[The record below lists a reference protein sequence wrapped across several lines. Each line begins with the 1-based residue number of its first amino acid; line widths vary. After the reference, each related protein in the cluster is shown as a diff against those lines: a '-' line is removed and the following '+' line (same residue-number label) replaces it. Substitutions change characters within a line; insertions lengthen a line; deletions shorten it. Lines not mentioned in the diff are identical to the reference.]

1 MAHASGPTPAGA
13 RTMDELKCQPRL
25 FSDPQALADAVIERV
40 GKRIVL
46 GLPLGLGKANEF
58 ANALFE
64 RACNDRSISLT
75 IFTAL
80 TLEAP
85 PASSELAKRFLNPL
99 RDQFF
104 GDYPRLAY
112 ARTLSQG
119 KPLPGNIRVQEFF
132 LQPGKWVGNAQVQQN
147 YVSLNYTY
155 ALQFLL
161 NARVNVIGQLLAPPA
176 DYEAGELPAQVSLSS
191 NPDITADLLDLRQDG
206 KLECLMVGEINR
218 HLPFMHGAAE
228 RSTDEFDLLLDTGPV
243 YFSLFKPPQQPVSL
257 MDHAIGL
264 HVARLILDGG
274 TLQIGIGSIGDAIA
288 SGLILRQQHNDI
300 FRECVRN
307 LLGNRKTLPGYEE
320 PFRDGL
326 YGLSEML
333 VEGFLA
339 LINAGIVKRE
349 VDGYLMHAGFFMGS
363 PHFYQMLEQMD
374 PAIRRRIA
382 MMPVSFVNE
391 LYGDEPQKRRA
402 RVKAR
407 FVNSAIMATL
417 NGAVVSDGLDN
428 GQVISGVGGQ
438 HNFVAQAHAL
448 ADARSIITLR
458 ATRTHK
464 GKVHSNICWSY
475 ANITIPRH
483 MRDIVVT
490 EYGAAD
496 LRGKSDAEVI
506 AALLNIADSRFQVAL
521 LQQAKRAK
529 KIPADYEIPPLYRHN
544 TPAHLLTLL
553 GPIRARGYLN
563 HFPIGSDFTP
573 TEQRLAAA
581 LKILNEQQGS
591 MKALWRLFKKSW
603 GQTPDEAA
611 RACLKRMD
619 LDAPGS
625 LKLKLYRRLLIGALC
640 EHY

>member
-1 MAHASGPTPAGA
+1 MN
-13 RTMDELKCQPRL
+13 EVINQPPSR
-25 FSDPQALADAVIERV
+25 FSDPDALADAVIERV

-64 RACNDRSISLT
+64 RAQADRSISLT

-85 PASSELAKRFLNPL
+85 PTGSELARRFLDPL
-99 RDQFF
+99 RDRFF

-112 ARTLSQG
+112 ARALSQSS
-119 KPLPGNIRVQEFF
+119 LPGNIRVQEFF
-132 LQPGKWVGNAQVQQN
+132 LQPGKWLGNEQVQQD

-176 DYEAGELPAQVSLSS
+176 DYRSGQLPAQVSLSS
-191 NPDITADLLDLRQDG
+191 NPDITADLLDLRRAGQLD
-206 KLECLMVGEINR
+206 CLMVGEINR

-228 RSTDEFDLLLDTGPV
+228 RRTDEFDLLLDTGPV
-243 YFSLFKPPQQPVSL
+243 HFSLFKPPQQPVSL
-257 MDHAIGL
+257 VDHAIGL
-264 HVARLILDGG
+264 QVARLIPDGG

-288 SGLILRQQHNDI
+288 GALILRQQDNDI
-300 FRECVRN
+300 FRTGVGN
-307 LLGNRKTLPGYEE
+307 LLGNRKTLPGYEA
-320 PFRDGL
+320 PFQEGL

-339 LINAGIVKRE
+339 LIDAGIIKRDI
-349 VDGYLMHAGFFMGS
+349 DGYLMHAGFFMGS
-363 PHFYQMLEQMD
+363 PNFYQMLEQMD
-374 PAIRRRIA
+374 AATRRRIA
-382 MMPVSFVNE
+382 MMPVSFINE

-407 FVNSAIMATL
+407 FVNSALMATL
-417 NGAVVSDGLDN
+417 TGAVVSDGLDN

-438 HNFVAQAHAL
+438 HNFVAQAQAL
-448 ADARSIITLR
+448 PDARSIITLR

-464 GKVHSNICWSY
+464 GKLQSNICWSY
-475 ANITIPRH
+475 GNITIPRH

-506 AALLNIADSRFQVAL
+506 TALLNITDARFQPAL
-521 LQQAKRAK
+521 VQQAKRAR
-529 KIPADYEIPPLYRHN
+529 KIPQDYHIPPLYRHN
-544 TPAHLLTLL
+544 TPAYLHQALEPL
-553 GPIRARGYLN
+553 RARGFLG
-563 HFPIGSDFTP
+563 HFPVGSDFTP

-581 LKILNEQQGS
+581 LKILSEQQGS
-591 MKALWRLFKKSW
+591 WRSLLGLFKKSW
-603 GQTPDEAA
+603 QQPPDKTAL
-611 RACLKRMD
+611 ACLQRMD
-619 LDAPGS
+619 LDAPAS
-625 LKLKLYRRLLIGALC
+625 LTLRLYRRLLIGAL
-640 EHY
+640 HTLY